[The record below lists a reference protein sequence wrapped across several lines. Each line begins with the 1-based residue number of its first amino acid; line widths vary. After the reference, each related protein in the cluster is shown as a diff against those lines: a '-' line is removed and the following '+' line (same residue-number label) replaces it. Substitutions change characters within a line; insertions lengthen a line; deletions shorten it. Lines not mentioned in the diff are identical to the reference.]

1 MQESCLLDQ
10 GSSIPTSQTHMALEM
25 RESSSTGKISIS
37 LLLRS
42 QISDLRLP
50 SYIPDFTLCLLGIVL
65 FTLAFLSHALQVWY
79 YRLWSFS
86 PLTFA
91 CLMEVTGYIFRALS
105 SRKDPYRIT
114 YFVVEYF
121 FIVTAPVLISA
132 SIYVCLTKLIT
143 WAEAEGTDISNRSR
157 FLRRKFILL
166 TFISVDVV
174 TTAMQVT
181 GAGIIGGATSKQKDP
196 TTGNNVLLAGLA
208 IQTAA
213 FAVFLVLLIVVTFA
227 ICKSM
232 KTPFLAVLPIAS
244 VLVFVRTIFRLVETS
259 QGVFGYLSTHE
270 GFFAGLEFAPMVV
283 AVWLLAI
290 WYPGRWMSNT
300 VVSRRKVEGV

>member
-1 MQESCLLDQ
+1 MNKLLN
-10 GSSIPTSQTHMALEM
+10 E
-25 RESSSTGKISIS
+25 RSIS
-37 LLLRS
+37 
-42 QISDLRLP
+42 
-50 SYIPDFTLCLLGIVL
+50 YTPDFTLCILGIVF
-65 FTLAFLSHALQVWY
+65 FTLAFLAHLLQVWY

-91 CLMEVTGYIFRALS
+91 CLMEVVGYIFRALS
-105 SRKDPYRIT
+105 SRKDPYRIV

-121 FIVTAPVLISA
+121 LIVTAPVLISA

-143 WAEAEGTDISNRSR
+143 WAEAEGTDISSRSR
-157 FLRRKFILL
+157 FLRRKFILW
-166 TFISVDVV
+166 TFISIDAV
-174 TTAMQVT
+174 TTIMQVT
-181 GAGIIGGATSKQKDP
+181 GAGMIGGSTSKQKDP
-196 TTGNNVLLAGLA
+196 ATGNNVLLAGLA

-213 FAVFLVLLIVVTFA
+213 FSIFLVLLTVVTFA
-227 ICKSM
+227 ICQNRHLVEKLRSQ

-259 QGVFGYLSTHE
+259 QGVFGYLSSHE

-290 WYPGRWMSNT
+290 WHPGRWMSNA
-300 VVSRRKVEGV
+300 VVYRRKVEGV

>member
-1 MQESCLLDQ
+1 M
-10 GSSIPTSQTHMALEM
+10 
-25 RESSSTGKISIS
+25 
-37 LLLRS
+37 
-42 QISDLRLP
+42 
-50 SYIPDFTLCLLGIVL
+50 LGIV
-65 FTLAFLSHALQVWY
+65 FFALAFLAHSLQVWY

-91 CLMEVTGYIFRALS
+91 CLMEVVGYVFRALS
-105 SRKDPYRIT
+105 SNKDPYRIT

-121 FIVTAPVLISA
+121 LIVTAPVLISA

-143 WAEAEGTDISNRSR
+143 WAESEGTDISSRSR
-157 FLRRKFILL
+157 FLSRKFILWI
-166 TFISVDVV
+166 FISIDVV
-174 TTAMQVT
+174 TTLMQVT
-181 GAGIIGGATSKQKDP
+181 GAGLIGGSTSKQKDS
-196 TTGNNVLLAGLA
+196 TTGNNILLAGLA

-213 FAVFLVLLIVVTFA
+213 FAIFLVLLTVVTFV
-227 ICKSM
+227 ICGNRRLIEKMRRAKS
-232 KTPFLAVLPIAS
+232 PFLAILPIAS

-290 WYPGRWMSNT
+290 WHPGRWMSQAA
-300 VVSRRKVEGV
+300 VSRRKMAAV